1 MWRFPIGGYL
11 FVADQRLETLDQHNI
26 YGSDLFAE
34 IGKKKKRNK
43 GALTWRTCGGRVA
56 ADVAGGGGDG
66 RPARWCSPAAFPD
79 VSRPGRNVDD
89 VRLEVARRVAA
100 AAWRDSGRDGR
111 GGQMEAA
118 RLAALRREIRA
129 AWGRG

>member
-34 IGKKKKRNK
+34 IGKEKKRNK

-56 ADVAGGGGDG
+56 ADVAGGEVS
-66 RPARWCSPAAFPD
+66 SPAAM
-79 VSRPGRNVDD
+79 VGGAASVLCVGEGADD
-89 VRLEVARRVAA
+89 VRGVAAVQMVAA
-100 AAWRDSGRDGR
+100 ARLGEVPAGGNGRLEAVRR
-111 GGQMEAA
+111 GE
-118 RLAALRREIRA
+118 LRREILRA
-129 AWGRG
+129 WRRV